1 MNHALQNGRTIDA
14 ARRWILAVAA
24 VAIAVVALA
33 GCGNPAGA
41 SADGRAHI
49 VVTTNILGD
58 VVENVVGDQA
68 DVTVLM
74 KRNADPHSFE
84 ISAQEAAEMS
94 EADLLVSNGAGL
106 EESLGQHFERAEA
119 AGVEHFVATDAIK
132 TLAYAS
138 EEAEGADD
146 PHFWTDPQRMIGV
159 VDALES
165 ALAETRGIEAEPL
178 AAAAEAYRGELE
190 DLESTMRDSFDSIPA
205 ARRALVTNHHVFGY
219 LADAYD
225 FRLVGAVIPGG
236 STLASPSAADLED
249 LRAAIDEAGVR
260 AIFAESSQPDRLVN
274 VLASEAGIEVEV
286 IELITESLTEP
297 GAEGDTYLDMMRTNT
312 TRITDGLT
320 A

>member
-1 MNHALQNGRTIDA
+1 MNQALQTGRTIDA

-24 VAIAVVALA
+24 VAIAVVAPS
-33 GCGNPAGA
+33 GCGSPTAA
-41 SADGRAHI
+41 SGDGRAHI

-94 EADLLVSNGAGL
+94 DADLLVSNGVGL

-119 AGVEHFVATDAIK
+119 AGVEHFVATDAIE
-132 TLAYAS
+132 TLAYTS
-138 EEAEGADD
+138 EEAEGVPD
-146 PHFWTDPQRMIGV
+146 PHFWTDPQRMIDV
-159 VDALES
+159 VDALE
-165 ALAETRGIEAEPL
+165 AELGSTRGIEAEPL
-178 AAAAEAYRGELE
+178 AAAADAYRGELAG
-190 DLESTMRDSFDSIPA
+190 LEADMRESFDSIPA
-205 ARRALVTNHHVFGY
+205 ERRALVTNHHVFGY

-249 LRAAIDEAGVR
+249 LSEAIDDAGVP

-274 VLASEAGIEVEV
+274 VLASEAGIDVDV
-286 IELITESLTEP
+286 VELITESLTEP
-297 GAEGDTYLDMMRTNT
+297 GAEGDTYLDMMRINT